1 MTVINVRAGVR
12 NLAQRVGRQ
21 DVVEAAKFDI

>member
-12 NLAQRVGRQ
+12 NLAQRVCRQ